1 MLHTTVAHHRYKM
14 HSRVTTVDHGECCGR
29 RLARGR
35 HCDLPA
41 LRTLAPAP
49 LPVLVLLLVLA
60 VASRSCSP
68 CCANHRQ
75 LLHLRDAEW
84 SPAARRLGSRCS
96 RAVGRTQLTAS
107 SSSARPPRPPT
118 RPRLP
123 SAGPA
128 HILAQSPTPAPRAR
142 ATRRACLA
150 SADASRRDVQNPP
163 RSICPRDGSREREPR
178 TCATAHRLLPLSRRS
193 MQTYACTRTRPR
205 SRRPENSPEE
215 QKHPRVLRHAARSV
229 TGARI

>member
-1 MLHTTVAHHRYKM
+1 MRKKADDMRARFSKVC
-14 HSRVTTVDHGECCGR
+14 RVTTVDHGECCGR

-75 LLHLRDAEW
+75 LLHLRDAKW
-84 SPAARRLGSRCS
+84 SPAARRLGGRCS
-96 RAVGRTQLTAS
+96 RAVGRTRLTAS

-123 SAGPA
+123 TAEPA
-128 HILAQSPTPAPRAR
+128 HILAHCRAPAPRAR
-142 ATRRACLA
+142 ASRRACLA
-150 SADASRRDVQNPP
+150 SADASRRDEQIPP
-163 RSICPRDGSREREPR
+163 RSICPRDGSREREP
-178 TCATAHRLLPLSRRS
+178 
-193 MQTYACTRTRPR
+193 
-205 SRRPENSPEE
+205 
-215 QKHPRVLRHAARSV
+215 
-229 TGARI
+229 

>member
-1 MLHTTVAHHRYKM
+1 MQRCLRHVW
-14 HSRVTTVDHGECCGR
+14 RVTTVDHGECCGR

-35 HCDLPA
+35 HCDLSA
-41 LRTLAPAP
+41 FRTLAPAT
-49 LPVLVLLLVLA
+49 LLVLVLLLVLA
-60 VASRSCSP
+60 VASRSCSS

-75 LLHLRDAEW
+75 LLHLRDATW
-84 SPAARRLGSRCS
+84 STAARRLGCRCS
-96 RAVGRTQLTAS
+96 RAVGRTRLTAS

-123 SAGPA
+123 NAEPA
-128 HILAQSPTPAPRAR
+128 HIPAQSPTPAPRAR
-142 ATRRACLA
+142 TTRRACLA

-163 RSICPRDGSREREPR
+163 RSICPRDGSREREPQ
-178 TCATAHRLLPLSRRS
+178 TCANAHRLLILLRRS

-205 SRRPENSPEE
+205 SRSPENSPEE
-215 QKHPRVLRHAARSV
+215 ITLRRTLRRAARPA